1 MKIRSLILV
10 TTAVLFITGCTTVA
24 VTGRKQLSLVSDA
37 DVLAMSEQS
46 YSDFIKQAPLSTDKT
61 NTDMVKRVGSKIAAA
76 VVTYLQSIGRQS
88 EVADYQWEYNL
99 VQSDEVNA
107 FCMPGGKIVVYTG
120 ILPVTQTE
128 TGLAVV
134 LGHEI
139 AHAVAHHSS
148 EQMSQQYAL
157 QIGGNLLGGLI
168 GGTSQTFQ
176 NVVNTAYGL
185 GGQLGTLK
193 YSRTM
198 ESEADHMGLVFMAM
212 AGYDPNYAVT
222 FWTRMAQQGSSSN
235 IELLST
241 HPSDATRIADIQK
254 LLPEALQY
262 YRK

>member
-1 MKIRSLILV
+1 MKIRNLLLV
-10 TTAVLFITGCTTVA
+10 LTAIFSFAACTTVA
-24 VTGRKQLSLVSDA
+24 LTGRKQLSLVPDSE
-37 DVLAMSEQS
+37 VLAMSAQS
-46 YSDFIKQAPLSTDKT
+46 YTEFIQQSPLSTDKT

-76 VVTYLQSIGRQS
+76 VVTYMKSIGRES
-88 EVADYQWEYNL
+88 DVANYAWEYNL
-99 VQSDEVNA
+99 VQSDDVNA

-139 AHAVAHHSS
+139 AHAVAKHSS

-157 QIGGNLLGGLI
+157 QVGGSLLGGLI

-222 FWTRMAQQGSSSN
+222 FWTRMAQQGGGT

-254 LLPEALQY
+254 FLPEALQY
-262 YRK
+262 YKK